1 MGSSKPIGV
10 FDSGIGGLTVLKGLK
25 ELLPHENWIYLGD
38 TARLPYGSKSP
49 ETIRNYTLK
58 NLNFLK
64 SFDCKA
70 FVIACNSASTQFSES
85 DFQGIPV
92 FNVIDPGVQ
101 AALSFGA
108 SNKLG
113 IIGTKATIN
122 SDIYRK
128 KLIDNNYQ
136 GTISSQACP
145 LFVPLVEEGLF
156 SGKITDLIIEKYL
169 TDFKAQ
175 QIQSLILGFTHY
187 PLLKDAIQNF
197 FPNSLSLITSEKFMS
212 QNIKDKVAL
221 SDKATQKTKIMTTDD
236 FKNVKDLALKI
247 LNEVDLDF
255 ETVDY

>member
-58 NLNFLK
+58 NLNFLNN
-64 SFDCKA
+64 FGCKA
-70 FVIACNSASTQFSES
+70 FVIACNSASTQFTETE
-85 DFQGIPV
+85 FQGLPV

-101 AALSFGA
+101 AALTAGGD
-108 SNKLG
+108 KKIG
-113 IIGTKATIN
+113 IIGTKATIS

-128 KLIDNNYQ
+128 KLLQQHYQ
-136 GTISSQACP
+136 GQIFSQACP

-156 SGKITDLIIEKYL
+156 EGEISDLVIKKYL
-169 TDFKAQ
+169 STFKQ
-175 QIQSLILGFTHY
+175 EKIESLILGCTHY
-187 PLLKDAIQNF
+187 PLLKKTIQKF
-197 FPNSLSLITSEKFMS
+197 FDYPLNLISSEKFMS
-212 QNIKDKVAL
+212 ENIKSKVNL
-221 SDKATQKTKIMTTDD
+221 SEKSVHKTKIMTTDD
-236 FKNVKDLALKI
+236 FKNVQDLALKI
-247 LNEVDLDF
+247 LNDSSLEF